1 MTEREINTERTLF
14 SFLCE
19 LLFPRV
25 AGESRGEQIL
35 FSSITFFFSF
45 FLSGTAS
52 LFGAHPFGVAALS
65 VARHRV
71 FLSFAGLVIGS
82 LFATGAAAP
91 VYIAVYTLVFLLRVL
106 LSMPRESGRFLP
118 ASRAYFHELPSLR
131 LSVAAVAGLAPAV
144 YQILVGGMSI
154 PSLLYSLGMVLLCPV
169 FAFLFL
175 AFYECDFTLPEI
187 VGLRKLSGNERLS
200 RFGRFAP
207 YYLTVSEISLGAVL
221 VLSLW
226 DITLFGFS
234 FSYMTAAFLTM
245 YASNRKDALTGALAG
260 LVLVLPVAA
269 IHAPAFALLGFLSG
283 ILWRFGSLYA
293 IVAGVAAESVYLAV
307 TGGLVSFVAATPE
320 SLMAVAIFW
329 PLFEGIRKK
338 RASKKAA
345 GENLVCYQSNT
356 DLEHMKRLSEAFL
369 NLSGTFRSMSEF
381 MKKPDKAETA
391 ALCHRIVATHCTSC
405 DKREACA
412 HKTSESL
419 TRSVSILADKLCR
432 GERDLQGVFNEAY
445 IRDCGH
451 LGAILTDILSESGE
465 DAREK
470 EKNGTGDLLSA
481 DYAMLSRILAD
492 AAARDKEERAEDK
505 RLSTDLCSAL
515 ESHGGFRGDVSVFGT
530 RQKQI
535 LVAGSYW
542 EGERLSVEQIRILF
556 EQMCCCRLSE
566 PTFDFSG
573 GQMTMQTHTVPRFEA
588 SFVSAG
594 LAGGGEVSGDVIRS
608 FQNSENYF
616 YALLS
621 DGMGSGKMASM
632 TAELTGAYLSEL
644 LSSGVHA
651 DTALKM
657 LNQVVRQKGCECSAT
672 IDLLELDLLYGKAAF
687 IKSGAATSYVR
698 RGNDVF
704 RIRSKTMP
712 IGLLRTIDAE
722 RIHFDLASGDFII
735 LLSDGIS
742 QVPEDAPWLISLIT
756 DGWEPN
762 PPTMADKIVEAAKAA
777 GRRDDMSV
785 AIVEI
790 KDCR

>member
-1 MTEREINTERTLF
+1 MTEREINTERTLL
-14 SFLCE
+14 SFLRE
-19 LLFPRV
+19 LLLPRV

-45 FLSGTAS
+45 FLSQTAS
-52 LFGAHPFGVAALS
+52 LFGSYPFGIAVLS
-65 VARHRV
+65 VARHRI
-71 FLSFAGLVIGS
+71 FLSFAGLVFGS
-82 LFATGAAAP
+82 LFGTGPAAP
-91 VYIAVYTLVFLLRVL
+91 IYIAIYTVIFLLRLL
-106 LSMPRESGRFLP
+106 LSMPRESSRFLP
-118 ASRAYFHELPSLR
+118 ASRAYFHELPALR
-131 LSVAAVAGLAPAV
+131 ISVAAIAGLLPAV
-144 YQILVGGMSI
+144 YQLLVGGVGI
-154 PSLLYSLGMVLLCPV
+154 PSLLYSLGMVLFSPL

-187 VGLRKLSGNERLS
+187 VGLRKLTGNERLR

-207 YYLTVSEISLGAVL
+207 YYLTVSEIALGSVL

-226 DITLFGFS
+226 DLTLFSFS

-260 LVLVLPVAA
+260 LVLILPVAA
-269 IHAPAFALLGFLSG
+269 LNSPAFALLGFLSG

-293 IVAGVAAESVYLAV
+293 IAAGLAAEAIYLAV
-307 TGGLVSFVAATPE
+307 TGGLVAFVAAMPE
-320 SLMAVAIFW
+320 SLMAAALFW
-329 PLFEGIRKK
+329 PLFESIRKK
-338 RASKKAA
+338 RETKKTA
-345 GENLVCYQSNT
+345 GENLVCYQANT

-369 NLSGTFRSMSEF
+369 NLSGTFQSMSEF
-381 MKKPDKAETA
+381 MKKPDRSETA
-391 ALCHRIVATHCTSC
+391 ALCRRVASLHCSVC
-405 DKREACA
+405 DKREACG

-419 TRSVSILADKLCR
+419 NRSLLLLADKLCR

-451 LGAILTDILSESGE
+451 LGAMLTDILSESGE
-465 DAREK
+465 EAREK

-492 AAARDKEERAEDK
+492 AAARDKEERSEDK

-530 RQKQI
+530 RKKQI

-594 LAGGGEVSGDVIRS
+594 LAGGGEVSGDVVRS

-621 DGMGSGKMASM
+621 DGMGSGRMASM

-657 LNQVVRQKGCECSAT
+657 LNQVIRQKGCECSAT

-712 IGLLRTIDAE
+712 IGLLRAIDAE
-722 RIHFDLASGDFII
+722 RIHFDLSGGDFII
-735 LLSDGIS
+735 LLSDGVS
-742 QVPEDAPWLISLIT
+742 QTPEDAPWLISLIT

-762 PPTMADKIVEAAKAA
+762 PPTMADKIIEAAKAA